1 MMNPKFMEVALK
13 EARQGM
19 EKNEGG
25 PFGAVIVKN
34 NRVMAKAHNQVILSN
49 DPTAHAEILAIRKAA
64 KKLGRF
70 NLSDCEIYSTC
81 EPCPM
86 CLAAIHWAKMKK
98 LYFGCTR
105 RDAAK
110 IGFDD
115 SYIYQVI
122 RGTGAKKQVVRIQMA
137 RQECL
142 RLFRIW
148 EKKPDKV
155 RY

>member
-1 MMNPKFMEVALK
+1 MDLALS
-13 EARQGM
+13 EAQKGM
-19 EKNEGG
+19 DKNEGG

-34 NRVMAKAHNQVILSN
+34 GRMIARAHNQVILTN
-49 DPTAHAEILAIRKAA
+49 DPTAHAEILAIRKAT
-64 KKLGRF
+64 KKMGRF

-98 LYFGCTR
+98 LYYSCTR
-105 RDAAK
+105 RDAAR

-122 RGTGAKKQVVRIQMA
+122 KGTALKKQVVMKQVSSKK
-137 RQECL
+137 CVP
-142 RLFRIW
+142 LFKRW
-148 EKKPDKV
+148 EEKKDKV
-155 RY
+155 CY

>member
-34 NRVMAKAHNQVILSN
+34 SIVIAKAHNQVILTN

-98 LYFGCTR
+98 FYFGCTGK
-105 RDAAK
+105 DAAR

-115 SYIYQVI
+115 RTIYQVI
-122 RGTGAKKQVVRIQMA
+122 RGTAAKKHLVMKQMH

-142 RLFRIW
+142 HLFKIW